1 MKLYLVRHGNAMSG
15 ANDIARPL
23 SSEGIAEVQ
32 QVAKLLK
39 VQDCHVDI
47 VYHSIRLRA
56 RQTAE
61 IFHDQLQVKKTLVER
76 PDLSP
81 NDSVE
86 NIVDFIDQQKTD
98 VMIVGHQP
106 FMGSLI
112 SLLVSGEEHCNL
124 VALPTGAVVILER
137 KQNGPWLIAA
147 MIDPKVL

>member
-1 MKLYLVRHGNAMSG
+1 MKLYLVRHGNAIGG

-23 SSEGIAEVQ
+23 SSEGISEVKRVADFLKSNDC
-32 QVAKLLK
+32 QVD
-39 VQDCHVDI
+39 V

-61 IFHDQLQVKKTLVER
+61 ILHDRLKVKKALMER
-76 PDLSP
+76 CDLSP
-81 NDSVE
+81 NDAIDE
-86 NIVDFIDQQKTD
+86 IADFIDQQKSD

-106 FMGSLI
+106 FMGSLV
-112 SLLVSGEEHCNL
+112 SLLVTGQEHGNL
-124 VALPTGAVVILER
+124 VAFPTGAVAILEK